1 MSWQHRI
8 KQFISAIMAA
18 ILLTG
23 CSADASQSSGPLTPD
38 QVFSGG
44 TPDIDIE
51 GYERPSSMLMMSS
64 QQLVTNMRIGWNLGH
79 SLECCFS
86 NVAGDTI
93 PDVTPKDW
101 QKIDETFWGN
111 PAISEKLF
119 WSLTDSGINAVRL
132 PITWREHI
140 DEAGN
145 IEEDWL
151 NRVQQVVDYAY
162 NCGMYVIVTVYHDG
176 ANDNDAWIRNAV
188 KDYNGTLSRYANLWS
203 QISERF
209 RAYNERLLF
218 ESMNEVEFIGSGKD
232 RAYEILNNFNQK
244 FVDTVRNN
252 GGNNIYR
259 HLIVAGYGANI
270 TDTCDE
276 RFKMPND
283 IAGRTILSVHYYT
296 PKSFCLAP
304 IQNYWGNK
312 SEQNWMKTQIE
323 SLRTTFV
330 DNGIP
335 VLITEFGAKGSDA
348 ASRVFF
354 SEMLTKLC
362 RDNYISTFL
371 WDDGSEFD
379 RTSFT
384 WHTPALIRA
393 LKRATSGNSYVPE
406 KLEQIGTEESPEPPT
421 FSETAEPFEPSEPAG
436 TYETHESK
444 VTAESAETT
453 IAVPQTYEIP
463 PGTFQSLS

>member
-1 MSWQHRI
+1 MKRI
-8 KQFISAIMAA
+8 LAFIICAA
-18 ILLTG
+18 FLLTG
-23 CSADASQSSGPLTPD
+23 CSSDTSQTSGPLTPD

-64 QQLVTNMRIGWNLGH
+64 QQLVTNIRIGWNLGH

-93 PDVTPKDW
+93 PDVAPKDW
-101 QKIDETFWGN
+101 QTIDETFWGN
-111 PAISEKLF
+111 PAVSEKLF

-145 IEEDWL
+145 IEDEWL

-162 NCGMYVIVTVYHDG
+162 NCGMYVILTVYHDG
-176 ANDNDAWIRNAV
+176 ANDNDAWIRNAIR
-188 KDYNGTLSRYANLWS
+188 DYSGTLSRYTNLWS
-203 QISERF
+203 QIAERF
-209 RAYNERLLF
+209 RGYNERLLF
-218 ESMNEVEFIGSGKD
+218 ESMNEVEFLGAGED
-232 RAYEILNNFNQK
+232 RAYEILNNFNQR
-244 FVDTVRNN
+244 FVSTVRSN

-259 HLIVAGYGANI
+259 HLVIAGYGADI

-276 RFKMPND
+276 RFRMPSD
-283 IAGRTILSVHYYT
+283 PGDRTILSVHYYT
-296 PKSFCLAP
+296 PKTFCLAS
-304 IQNYWGNK
+304 IQNYWGNN
-312 SEQNWMKTQIE
+312 SEQNWMKSQIE
-323 SLRTTFV
+323 SLRTNFV

-384 WHTPALIRA
+384 WRTPALIKA
-393 LKRATSGNSYVPE
+393 LKRATSGNTYVPK
-406 KLEQIGTEESPEPPT
+406 KLKNLDTEETATPT
-421 FSETAEPFEPSEPAG
+421 TEEITETAEAAPETSDIPS
-436 TYETHESK
+436 
-444 VTAESAETT
+444 
-453 IAVPQTYEIP
+453 
-463 PGTFQSLS
+463 GTFQSLS

>member
-1 MSWQHRI
+1 MKRI
-8 KQFISAIMAA
+8 LAFIICAA
-18 ILLTG
+18 FLLTG
-23 CSADASQSSGPLTPD
+23 CSSDTSQTSGPLTPD

-64 QQLVTNMRIGWNLGH
+64 QQLVTNIRIGWNLGH

-93 PDVTPKDW
+93 PDVAPKDW
-101 QKIDETFWGN
+101 QTIDETFWGN
-111 PAISEKLF
+111 PAVSEKLF

-145 IEEDWL
+145 IEDEWL

-162 NCGMYVIVTVYHDG
+162 NCGMYVILTVYHDG

-188 KDYNGTLSRYANLWS
+188 RDYSGTLSRYTNLWS
-203 QISERF
+203 QIAERF
-209 RAYNERLLF
+209 RGYNERLLF
-218 ESMNEVEFIGSGKD
+218 ESMNEVEFLGAGED
-232 RAYEILNNFNQK
+232 RAYEILNNFNQR
-244 FVDTVRNN
+244 FVSTVRSN

-259 HLIVAGYGANI
+259 HLVIAGYGADI

-276 RFKMPND
+276 RFRMPSD
-283 IAGRTILSVHYYT
+283 PGDRTILSVHYYT
-296 PKSFCLAP
+296 PKTFCLAS
-304 IQNYWGNK
+304 IQNYWGNN
-312 SEQNWMKTQIE
+312 SEQNWMKSQIE
-323 SLRTTFV
+323 SLRTNFV

-384 WHTPALIRA
+384 WRTPALIKA
-393 LKRATSGNSYVPE
+393 LKRATSGNTYVPK
-406 KLEQIGTEESPEPPT
+406 KLENLETEETAPPT
-421 FSETAEPFEPSEPAG
+421 TEEITETAEAAPETSDMPS
-436 TYETHESK
+436 
-444 VTAESAETT
+444 
-453 IAVPQTYEIP
+453 
-463 PGTFQSLS
+463 GTFQSLS

>member
-1 MSWQHRI
+1 MKKI
-8 KQFISAIMAA
+8 AALLLSAAL
-18 ILLTG
+18 LLTG
-23 CSADASQSSGPLTPD
+23 CSAGDQRSSGPLTPD
-38 QVFSGG
+38 HVFSGG

-86 NVAGDTI
+86 NIAGDTI

-119 WSLTDSGINAVRL
+119 WSLTDNGVNAVRL

-176 ANDNDAWIRNAV
+176 ANDNDAWICNAV

-252 GGNNIYR
+252 GGNNTYR

-296 PKSFCLAP
+296 PKTFCLAP

-312 SEQNWMKTQIE
+312 SEQEWMEHQIND
-323 SLRTTFV
+323 LRTTFI

-335 VLITEFGAKGSDA
+335 VIITEYGAKGSDA

-384 WHTPALIRA
+384 WHTPELINA
-393 LKRATSGNSYVPE
+393 LKRATSGNSYVPKKPE
-406 KLEQIGTEESPEPPT
+406 NIDEQTREAKPTSETSEPDNEPAEPESTEEQTTTE
-421 FSETAEPFEPSEPAG
+421 ETAD
-436 TYETHESK
+436 
-444 VTAESAETT
+444 
-453 IAVPQTYEIP
+453 IP
-463 PGTFQSLS
+463 PETFQSLT

>member
-1 MSWQHRI
+1 MKKIAALLLS
-8 KQFISAIMAA
+8 SAL
-18 ILLTG
+18 LLTG
-23 CSADASQSSGPLTPD
+23 CSTGDQRSSGPLTPD
-38 QVFSGG
+38 HVFSGG

-93 PDVTPKDW
+93 PDATPKDW

-119 WSLTDSGINAVRL
+119 WSLTDNGVNAVRL

-176 ANDNDAWIRNAV
+176 ANDNDAWICNAV

-209 RAYNERLLF
+209 RTYNERLLF

-252 GGNNIYR
+252 GGNNTYR

-296 PKSFCLAP
+296 PKTFCLAP

-312 SEQNWMKTQIE
+312 SEQEWMEHQINN
-323 SLRTTFV
+323 LRTTFI

-335 VLITEFGAKGSDA
+335 VIITEYGAKGSDA

-384 WHTPALIRA
+384 WHTPELINA
-393 LKRATSGNSYVPE
+393 LKRATSGNSYVPKKPE
-406 KLEQIGTEESPEPPT
+406 NIDGQTCEAKPTSETSEPDNEPAEPESTEEQTTTE
-421 FSETAEPFEPSEPAG
+421 ETAD
-436 TYETHESK
+436 
-444 VTAESAETT
+444 
-453 IAVPQTYEIP
+453 IP
-463 PGTFQSLS
+463 PETFQSLT

>member
-1 MSWQHRI
+1 MKKI
-8 KQFISAIMAA
+8 AALLLSAAL
-18 ILLTG
+18 LLTG
-23 CSADASQSSGPLTPD
+23 CSAGDQRSSGPLTPD

-119 WSLTDSGINAVRL
+119 WSLTDNGVNAVRL

-176 ANDNDAWIRNAV
+176 ANDNDAWICNAV

-252 GGNNIYR
+252 GGNNTYR

-296 PKSFCLAP
+296 PKTFCLAP

-312 SEQNWMKTQIE
+312 SEQEWMEHQIND
-323 SLRTTFV
+323 LRTTFI

-335 VLITEFGAKGSDA
+335 VIITEYGAKGSDA

-384 WHTPALIRA
+384 WHTPELINA
-393 LKRATSGNSYVPE
+393 LKRATSGNSYVPKKPE
-406 KLEQIGTEESPEPPT
+406 NIDEQTREAKPTSETSEPEPAEPESTEEQTTTE
-421 FSETAEPFEPSEPAG
+421 ETAD
-436 TYETHESK
+436 
-444 VTAESAETT
+444 
-453 IAVPQTYEIP
+453 IP
-463 PGTFQSLS
+463 PETFQSLT